1 MMEGGETSTEMI
13 SETNNNQGGETSTEM
28 IPETNNNQA

>member
-1 MMEGGETSTEMI
+1 MEGGETSPEMI
-13 SETNNNQGGETSTEM
+13 SGTNTNQGGETSTEM